1 MNDHKRLNDQ
11 LQLMIEKAFRSIAA
25 AYRNI
30 EEGDYDFASSRAYYA
45 AFYAMEAVLLTKE
58 LSYSKHAGVI
68 SAFNQ
73 HFVKTDIFPKEFSK
87 SITRLFRER
96 QTGDYDFD
104 LSIDEKD
111 AKEDA
116 RIAEKIVNAIVQYLE
131 QEGYR

>member
-1 MNDHKRLNDQ
+1 MNNYKQLREQ
-11 LQLMIEKAFRSIAA
+11 LQLMIGKAFRSIAA
-25 AYRNI
+25 AHRNI

-87 SITRLFRER
+87 SISRLFRER
-96 QTGDYDFD
+96 QTGDYDFG